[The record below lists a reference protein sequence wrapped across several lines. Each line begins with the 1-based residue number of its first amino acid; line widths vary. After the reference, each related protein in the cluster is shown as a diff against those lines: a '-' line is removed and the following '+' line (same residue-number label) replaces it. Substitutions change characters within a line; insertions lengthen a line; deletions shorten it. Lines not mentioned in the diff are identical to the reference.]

1 MVKKTKKDRLRSANI
16 RSQAI
21 RRVTRFGLI
30 GLGVIGAVGVIA
42 YFAWQT
48 PEVQSFVKA
57 VLRGDR
63 AGTYEFSDDYRQVG
77 VGESFDFAG
86 GKITIDRVR
95 VAKSVQSMFGGGV
108 GNEPP
113 ATYKPDRGVWLL
125 VELTFSGT
133 SPDKEAS
140 VYPGSVRLVDE
151 DAEVYANKSLG
162 SPAEDLYYETSSTAF
177 GNLKP
182 SNRAVQKSILIFDVP
197 ENARGLLLVFLREEE
212 GKMKAVRG
220 AKLSLT
226 NQ

>member
-1 MVKKTKKDRLRSANI
+1 MAKKTKKDRLRSANL
-16 RSQAI
+16 RSKAT
-21 RRVTRFGLI
+21 RRVVRFALI
-30 GLGVIGAVGVIA
+30 SLAVIGAVGVIA
-42 YFAWQT
+42 YFAWQA

-57 VLRGDR
+57 ILRGDR

-77 VGESFDFAG
+77 VGESFDLAG
-86 GKITIDRVR
+86 GKITIDSVR

-113 ATYKPDRGVWLL
+113 AQYKPDRGIWLL
-125 VELTFSGT
+125 VRLTFRGT
-133 SPDKEAS
+133 SPDQQAS

-151 DAEVYANKSLG
+151 DAQVYPSKSVG
-162 SPAEDLYYETSSTAF
+162 SPAEDLYYETSTTAY
-177 GNLKP
+177 GKLKP
-182 SNRAVQKSILIFDVP
+182 SNSAPQESILIFDVP

-220 AKLSLT
+220 AKLSVA